1 MPLATKAENR
11 TEALDLLRSLS
22 RRPSV
27 HESHFFEHLVELLP
41 TMFGA
46 DFALIGECNPDQ
58 SRIRTVALSLR
69 GRRIEPIEHST
80 AGSASFEVARLG
92 HLFVASG
99 ARQMFPADALLRDF
113 ALDAYHGVALH
124 DATGNVLGVLVL
136 GHSGRCDLTP
146 DAEFLL
152 ELLGQRIVAEWKSR
166 NSIKPRD
173 VAAKLDPRGLPE
185 AVSHVS
191 RHPIERLDIPG
202 PGAAPIPRE
211 LADPFAVLA
220 EEPVTDLH
228 RARIPGTLAKELGW
242 YQRYFEL
249 GTMGMV
255 LAGLNGNI
263 WDANDSFCE
272 MLKRPRSEVLGVR
285 WTDLTHDEDFADER
299 KLLVEVAEGRSEG
312 YSIDKRFRLPDGSTL
327 LTNVSVRCSRR
338 ADRRVEYL
346 ALLIQDLTQQRLLE
360 QQLLHSQK
368 LEAVGRLAGGIAHD
382 FNNLLTAILGFTDL
396 TSSADEPAVAEMIMG
411 VRDAAMRAANLT
423 SQLLAFARRQVIEP
437 KVLDLNRVVRSTTH
451 LLGRVVGEDV
461 EIVTGIA
468 DDLWTVRLD
477 PGQVEQILVNMA
489 VNARDA
495 MPKGGRLLIGTGNIP
510 SHMAFEVLGSAA
522 AVQDYV
528 LVIIADTGQGME
540 PETLNH
546 LFEPFYTTKEASKG
560 SGLGLATCHGIV
572 SQNGGQI
579 RVTSLIGFGTTFRI
593 YFPRYSAEPVSAPSV
608 PPSSPAASVD
618 ETILL
623 VEDDEMVRR
632 VAIRVLKS
640 KGYNVISAASGVEA
654 MEVAKAYQGHI
665 DLLLTDLVM
674 PKMNGDQ
681 LAVELGPLRPKTR
694 VLFTSGYSESA
705 HDHGL
710 GAGVNFLQKPYTPR
724 QLGDRVRK
732 ILDK

>member
-1 MPLATKAENR
+1 
-11 TEALDLLRSLS
+11 
-22 RRPSV
+22 
-27 HESHFFEHLVELLP
+27 
-41 TMFGA
+41 MFGA
-46 DFALIGECNPDQ
+46 VLALIGDCGNDKV
-58 SRIRTVALSLR
+58 RLRTIALSLR
-69 GRRIEPIEHST
+69 GRRLDTIEYPL
-80 AGSASFEVARLG
+80 AGSAALEAIRHG
-92 HLFVASG
+92 HLFVAAG
-99 ARQMFPADALLRDF
+99 AKVAFPGDALLRDF
-113 ALDAYHGVALH
+113 SLDAFHGVALL
-124 DATGNVLGVLVL
+124 DGTGRAAGVLVI
-136 GHSGRCDLTP
+136 GHTGPCELSP

-152 ELLGQRIVAEWKSR
+152 ELLGQRVSAEWPALVR
-166 NSIKPRD
+166 IQT
-173 VAAKLDPRGLPE
+173 LETRGLPD
-185 AVSHVS
+185 AISHVS
-191 RHPIERLDIPG
+191 AHPVDRLGIPG
-202 PGAAPIPRE
+202 PDAAPIPRD
-211 LADPFAVLA
+211 LVGTFTLGA
-220 EEPVTDLH
+220 EEPATAANRI
-228 RARIPGTLAKELGW
+228 RATGPLAKELGW

-249 GTMGMV
+249 GTLGMV
-255 LAGLNGNI
+255 LAGLNGDI
-263 WDANDSFCE
+263 WDANESFCE
-272 MLKRPRSEVLGVR
+272 MLKRPRSEVLGAR
-285 WTDLTHDEDFADER
+285 WTDLTHEEDLADER
-299 KLLVEVAEGRSEG
+299 KLLAELAEGRSDG
-312 YSIDKRFRLPDGSTL
+312 YTIDKRFRLPDGSTL
-327 LTNVSVRCSRR
+327 LTNVAVRCSRR
-338 ADRRVEYL
+338 SNRRVEYL
-346 ALLIQDLTQQRLLE
+346 ALLVQDLTQQRLLE

-382 FNNLLTAILGFTDL
+382 FNNLLTAILGYTDL
-396 TSSADEPAVAEMIMG
+396 TSSADEQAVSEMLTG

-437 KVLDLNRVVRSTTH
+437 KVLDLNRVVKSTTH
-451 LLGRVVGEDV
+451 LLSRIVGEDV

-495 MPKGGRLLIGTGNIP
+495 MPNGGRLLIGTGNVP
-510 SHMAFEVLGSAA
+510 SHMVFEVLGPSAA
-522 AVQDYV
+522 IQDYV

-546 LFEPFYTTKEASKG
+546 LFEPFFTTKEASKG

-608 PPSSPAASVD
+608 APSSPNASVD

-632 VAIRVLKS
+632 VAMRVLKS
-640 KGYNVISAASGVEA
+640 KGYQVLCAASGVEA
-654 MEVAKAYQGHI
+654 LEVARAHQGHI

-674 PKMNGDQ
+674 PRMNGDR
-681 LAVELGPLRPKTR
+681 LAQELAPLRPKTR

-710 GAGVNFLQKPYTPR
+710 GPGVNFLQKPYTPR
-724 QLGDRVRK
+724 QLSERVRK